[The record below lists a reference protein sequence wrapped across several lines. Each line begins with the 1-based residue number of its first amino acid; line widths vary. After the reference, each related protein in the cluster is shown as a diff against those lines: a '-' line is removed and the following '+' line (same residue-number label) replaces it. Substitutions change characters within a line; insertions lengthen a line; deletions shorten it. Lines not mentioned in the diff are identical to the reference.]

1 MANYAYKES
10 TAIDYRRLQRQ
21 QQEQESKRGSGLRAL
36 PENQA
41 VRQAARVPYLKYA
54 AIGLC
59 VFAVLLAILSG
70 YTAITELAYQNSAL
84 RDQIQTLEGE
94 NKGLQAK
101 KEQMYNL
108 TFVEQYAQS
117 ELGMVKLEQSDISYV
132 DLSNPETML
141 VGGGETGTRPAWLVT
156 LTGYVR
162 AVVEYLR

>member
-10 TAIDYRRLQRQ
+10 TAIDYRRAAQR
-21 QQEQESKRGSGLRAL
+21 QQEQEQKRNSGLRAL

-41 VRQAARVPYLKYA
+41 VKQVARVPYLKYA

-59 VFAVLLAILSG
+59 VFTVLLAILSS
-70 YTAITELAYQNSAL
+70 YTAITELAYQNSDL
-84 RDQIQTLEGE
+84 RDEIETLEGE

-108 TFVEQYAQS
+108 TFVEQYAQN
-117 ELGMVKLEQSDISYV
+117 ELGMVKMEQSDISYV

-141 VGGGETGTRPAWLVT
+141 VGSGETNAAPVWLTT
-156 LTGYVR
+156 LSGYLQ

>member
-10 TAIDYRRLQRQ
+10 TAIDYRRAAQR
-21 QQEQESKRGSGLRAL
+21 QQEQEQKRNSGLRAL

-41 VRQAARVPYLKYA
+41 VKQVAHIPYLKYA

-59 VFAVLLAILSG
+59 VFAVLLAILSS
-70 YTAITELAYQNSAL
+70 YTMITELAYQNSDL
-84 RDQIQTLEGE
+84 RDEIETLRGE

-117 ELGMVKLEQSDISYV
+117 ELGMVKMEQSDISYV

-141 VGGGETGTRPAWLVT
+141 VGSGEVNALPAWLTT
-156 LTGYVR
+156 LSGYLQ
-162 AVVEYLR
+162 AIVEYLR

>member
-10 TAIDYRRLQRQ
+10 TAIDYRRAAQR
-21 QQEQESKRGSGLRAL
+21 QQEQEQKRSSGLRAL

-41 VRQAARVPYLKYA
+41 VKQVARIPYLKYA

-59 VFAVLLAILSG
+59 VFAVLLAILSS
-70 YTAITELAYQNSAL
+70 YTAITELAYQNSRL
-84 RDQIQTLEGE
+84 RDQIETLEGE

-108 TFVEQYAQS
+108 TFVEEYAQNQ
-117 ELGMVKLEQSDISYV
+117 LGMVKLEQSDISYV

-141 VGGGETGTRPAWLVT
+141 VYGDETAAAPAWLDT
-156 LTGYVR
+156 LTGYLQ

>member
-10 TAIDYRRLQRQ
+10 TAIDYRRAERQ
-21 QQEQESKRGSGLRAL
+21 QQVQEQKKNSGLRVL
-36 PENQA
+36 PENQS
-41 VRQAARVPYLKYA
+41 VKRSIPWVKYT

-59 VFAVLLAILSG
+59 VFTVMLAILSG
-70 YTAITELAYQNSAL
+70 YTALSELAYQNSRL
-84 RDQIQTLEGE
+84 RKEITTLEGE

-108 TFVEQYAQS
+108 TFVEQYAQN
-117 ELGMVKLEQSDISYV
+117 ELGMVKMEQSDVTYL
-132 DLSNPETML
+132 DLSSPETML
-141 VGGGETGTRPAWLVT
+141 IAGGESSGRSVWLSK

>member
-10 TAIDYRRLQRQ
+10 TAIDYRRTAQRQ
-21 QQEQESKRGSGLRAL
+21 QEQAQKRNSGLRAL
-36 PENQA
+36 PENQV
-41 VRQAARVPYLKYA
+41 VRQVARVPYLKYA

-59 VFAVLLAILSG
+59 VFTVLLAILSS
-70 YTAITELAYQNSAL
+70 YTAITELAYQNSDL
-84 RDQIQTLEGE
+84 RHQIETLEGE

-117 ELGMVKLEQSDISYV
+117 ELGMVKMEQSDISYV

-141 VGGGETGTRPAWLVT
+141 VGSGETNAAPAWLTT
-156 LTGYVR
+156 LSGYLQ

>member
-10 TAIDYRRLQRQ
+10 TAIDYRRLERQ
-21 QQEQESKRGSGLRAL
+21 QQVQEQKRNAGLRAL
-36 PENQA
+36 PENQVVKQVA
-41 VRQAARVPYLKYA
+41 SVPYLKYA

-59 VFAVLLAILSG
+59 VFAVLLAILSS
-70 YTAITELAYQNSAL
+70 YTAITELAYQNSSL
-84 RDQIQTLEGE
+84 RKQIETLEGE

-108 TFVEQYAQS
+108 TFVEEYAQNQ
-117 ELGMVKLEQSDISYV
+117 LGMVKLEQSDISYV

-141 VGGGETGTRPAWLVT
+141 VYGDKAASAPAWIST
-156 LTGYVR
+156 LTGYLQ

>member
-10 TAIDYRRLQRQ
+10 TAIDYRRAAQR
-21 QQEQESKRGSGLRAL
+21 QQEQEQKRNSGLRAL

-41 VRQAARVPYLKYA
+41 VKQVARVPYLKYA

-59 VFAVLLAILSG
+59 VFTVLLAILSS
-70 YTAITELAYQNSAL
+70 YTAITELAYQNSDL
-84 RDQIQTLEGE
+84 RDEIETLEGE

-108 TFVEQYAQS
+108 TFVEQYAQN
-117 ELGMVKLEQSDISYV
+117 ELGMVKMEQSDISYV

-141 VGGGETGTRPAWLVT
+141 VGSGETNAAPAWLTT
-156 LTGYVR
+156 LSGYLQ

>member
-10 TAIDYRRLQRQ
+10 TAIDYRRAAQR
-21 QQEQESKRGSGLRAL
+21 QQEQEQKRNSGLRAL

-41 VRQAARVPYLKYA
+41 VKQVAHVPYLKYA

-59 VFAVLLAILSG
+59 VFAVLLAILSS
-70 YTAITELAYQNSAL
+70 YTMITELAYQNSDL
-84 RDQIQTLEGE
+84 RDEIETLRGE

-117 ELGMVKLEQSDISYV
+117 ELGMVKMEQSDISYV

-141 VGGGETGTRPAWLVT
+141 VGSGEANTLPAWLTT
-156 LTGYVR
+156 LSGYLQ
-162 AVVEYLR
+162 AIVEYLR

>member
-10 TAIDYRRLQRQ
+10 TAIDYRRQAQR
-21 QQEQESKRGSGLRAL
+21 QQEQEQRQNSGLRAL
-36 PENQA
+36 PENQ
-41 VRQAARVPYLKYA
+41 VVKQVARVPYLKYA

-59 VFAVLLAILSG
+59 VFTVLLAILSS
-70 YTAITELAYQNSAL
+70 YTVITELAYQNSGL
-84 RDQIQTLEGE
+84 RDQIENLEGQ

-108 TFVEQYAQS
+108 TFVEQYAQN
-117 ELGMVKLEQSDISYV
+117 ELGMVKMEQSDISYV

-141 VGGGETGTRPAWLVT
+141 VGSGEAVAAPAWLTT
-156 LTGYVR
+156 LSGYLQ

>member
-10 TAIDYRRLQRQ
+10 TAIDYRRAERQ
-21 QQEQESKRGSGLRAL
+21 QQVQEQKKNSGLRVL
-36 PENQA
+36 PENQS
-41 VRQAARVPYLKYA
+41 VKRSIPWVKYT

-59 VFAVLLAILSG
+59 VFTVMLAILSG
-70 YTAITELAYQNSAL
+70 YIALSELAYQNSRL
-84 RDQIQTLEGE
+84 RKEITTLECE

-108 TFVEQYAQS
+108 TFVEQYAQN
-117 ELGMVKLEQSDISYV
+117 ELGMVKMEQSDVTYL
-132 DLSNPETML
+132 DLSSPETML
-141 VGGGETGTRPAWLVT
+141 IAGGKSGGGSVWLNK